1 LTPEEQEH
9 QNAKLKEYHERK
21 KKYMKFN
28 FAEYVSKDEF
38 VDPEQY

>member
-1 LTPEEQEH
+1 MSVEEIEN

-28 FAEYVSKDEF
+28 FAEYVSRDEY
-38 VDPEQY
+38 VDPE